1 MQIAI
6 RKIALASVT
15 AFWMIAGIAAT
26 SGLAQTVK
34 PSPSPLAAPTTSEA
48 NSPSSQPPLRDQLV
62 EALQRNSWVLIL
74 AGGILSYTGILL
86 GILWIRP
93 LWLLKL
99 TSIDLP
105 FPAGFQVSLQVDG
118 GLKYHNR
125 VLDAWVEK
133 YYQVAQVEFFFRL
146 ATVADRKIYIPL
158 PVLLDGTIIDGLSG
172 RNLTSTFGKRPAVL
186 LITGEGGTGKTSLVC
201 QIARWGLE
209 KQLSSHRMLPVLLET
224 ELDDRRTLVE
234 AIRGQLNALTSQP
247 ESIEPELL
255 KRLLQSQRILVI
267 VDHLSEMSEAT
278 RKQVTPELA
287 DFPAKAL
294 VVTSRLNESLG
305 GVPKTVVKP
314 LPIEANRLWNFMAEY
329 LKSIHKQDLF
339 EDDEYLDARDRLRRM
354 AGERSI
360 TVLLARLYIDQLIQD
375 REGAGGI
382 LPASVPEL
390 MLSYLNLL
398 NRAIEPATRR
408 DNLQV
413 QKDAQVVAWECLR
426 QSYRPMVA
434 KKTDVIAALESQGS
448 KEDAKNRL
456 IYLEQRLRL
465 LETLEPGDNLHFSL
479 DLLAEYLAAI
489 HLVGSLRDNQEQWKQ
504 FFASVDQTLNYT
516 NETPEAIQGFFLAVR
531 DCCLVKRAES
541 KIPEFVLEELTRKAR
556 LDPAELSL
564 AQEKRRIRLLISE
577 LSAPERE
584 YRFRAAQD
592 LGRYGSK
599 ARIAIPNLIATL
611 ENKHDS
617 LEVRQAAAKT
627 LGQIA
632 ARETVP
638 TLIETLK
645 DKDDHIE
652 VRKEA
657 AKALGDIGDEIA
669 VPDLTEALKNDLI
682 HDIAKAALRRISS
695 TLEQQFQEQY
705 PSWAKQIRN
714 DLYKSNCA
722 SLLGFPEVHRDTIK
736 QKFHQELDYLN
747 LTFHQDSFTLE
758 VSERNRLNEFR
769 EIWRLSKK
777 AMEQNEI
784 EKFRIETDNLTQLL
798 IGALGF
804 RLLDSSVTQGQFC
817 GRTIDASNPAFE
829 LNIHSK
835 LLVIYACKKEFDAK
849 DEIQVRSLLHCFKVP
864 NNGIA
869 LLIIFQNSRQIPQQ
883 IRELSRRTKCIILT
897 YEYFWDILTA
907 KSPIQQLTNCILE
920 QIDLVAVSPYQV
932 YGFVGE
938 KMFFGRVEEENT
950 LLHNIATRNYALLAN
965 RKCGK
970 TSLLRRVS
978 SHLQSISIFQV
989 FYCDLQNVNTYNDFY
1004 QKLSSFPEF
1013 REEISKITHSSP
1025 LDFEGVANGVNKH
1038 FSDQQI
1044 ILIFDEVDELLA
1056 YDIENKEQ
1064 LFKTFRSVSQSRNI
1078 RFIFSG
1084 TTVIVK
1090 RILHPDSPFFNFCDV
1105 IKLELLQERSA
1116 KELVTRPMKSIG
1128 ISFENETEIVKR
1140 IISITARH
1148 PNLIQYTCNELVR
1161 IINNQQKR
1169 IIEIKDLDIVIQSQ
1183 GFYEYFEKL
1192 IWGNATS
1199 LEKLII
1205 YTMWAYSE
1213 FSESE
1218 IFEEFNQR
1226 GISTEGVKTSLEI
1239 LLTYSILTKR
1249 NNKYAFTFHEFARL
1263 VQARNEIPELA
1274 MFYQQEIGGL
1284 RS

>member
-6 RKIALASVT
+6 RKITLASVT

-34 PSPSPLAAPTTSEA
+34 PSPSPLAAPTTLEA
-48 NSPSSQPPLRDQLV
+48 NSPSSQPPPQDQLV
-62 EALQRNSWVLIL
+62 EALQRNPWVLIL
-74 AGGILSYTGILL
+74 AGGLLSYL
-86 GILWIRP
+86 GILWIKP

-99 TSIDLP
+99 PFNDLP
-105 FPAGFQVSLQVDG
+105 LTLPSFGMSLPVDSW
-118 GLKYHNR
+118 LKYNNR
-125 VLDAWVEK
+125 VLDAWVEE
-133 YYQVAQVEFFFRL
+133 YYQVAQDEFFRL
-146 ATVADRKIYIPL
+146 TTVAARKIYIPL
-158 PVLLDGTIIDGLSG
+158 PVLLDGTNIDGLSG

-186 LITGEGGTGKTSLVC
+186 LITGEGGTGKTSLAC
-201 QIARWGLE
+201 QIAQWGLE
-209 KQLSSHRMLPVLLET
+209 KQLSPHRMLPVLLET
-224 ELDDRRTLVE
+224 ELDEKKSLLE

-247 ESIEPELL
+247 KPIESELL
-255 KRLLQSQRILVI
+255 NRLLQSQRILVI

-278 RKQVTPELA
+278 RKQVTPDLA
-287 DFPAKAL
+287 YFPAKAL
-294 VVTSRLNESLG
+294 VVTSRWNESLG
-305 GVPKTVVKP
+305 GVRKTVIKP
-314 LPIEANRLWNFMAEY
+314 LQVEPNRLWLFMSDY
-329 LKSIHKQDLF
+329 LKAKGKQDLF
-339 EDDEYLDARDRLRRM
+339 EDDEFAYSYRLRRIT
-354 AGERSI
+354 AAQSI
-360 TVLLARLYIDQLIQD
+360 PALLACLYIDRIIRD

-382 LPASVPEL
+382 LPDSVPQL
-390 MLSYLNLL
+390 MLGYLNHL
-398 NRAIEPATRR
+398 NRSIEAPNKRDDLAVQRDAKAI
-408 DNLQV
+408 
-413 QKDAQVVAWECLR
+413 AWACVKHT
-426 QSYRPMVA
+426 YRPSWI
-434 KKTDVIAALESQGS
+434 KKETAIAALAQTDSATAQ
-448 KEDAKNRL
+448 ARL
-456 IYLEQRLRL
+456 EYLEKRLQFL
-465 LETLEPGDNLHFSL
+465 KTSDYSDLTEVFL
-479 DLLAEYLAAI
+479 DPLAEYLAAAY
-489 HLVGSLRDNQEQWKQ
+489 LVDHHSQQADPTAAWQQ
-504 FFASVDQTLNYT
+504 FFADIDQKLDNA
-516 NETPEAIQGFFLAVR
+516 NETSEFISGFLWALR
-531 DCCLVKRAES
+531 DCCLENRSES
-541 KIPEFVLEELTRKAR
+541 KIPEFVPDELARRAGLDPEELR
-556 LDPAELSL
+556 LAL
-564 AQEKRRIRLLISE
+564 EKRRIRLLINE
-577 LSAPERE
+577 LSAPELE
-584 YRFRAAQD
+584 YRLRAAQD
-592 LGRYGSK
+592 LGEYGSK
-599 ARIAIPNLIATL
+599 ARIAIPNLIGML
-611 ENKHDS
+611 ENKNNS
-617 LEVRQAAAKT
+617 PKVRQAAAKT

-638 TLIETLK
+638 TLIEALK
-645 DKDDHIE
+645 DKYDDIE
-652 VRKEA
+652 VRKKA

-682 HDIAKAALRRISS
+682 HDIAKAALWRISS

-722 SLLGFPEVHRDTIK
+722 SLLGLPEVQRDTIK
-736 QKFHQELDYLN
+736 QKFCQELDYLN
-747 LTFHQDSFTLE
+747 LTFHQDSFTIE

-769 EIWRLSKK
+769 ETWQLSKK

-849 DEIQVRSLLHCFKVP
+849 DEIQVRSLLHCFKIP
-864 NNGIA
+864 NNGIT
-869 LLIIFQNSRQIPQQ
+869 LLIIFPNSQQIPQQ
-883 IRELSRRTKCIILT
+883 IREFSRRIKCIVIS

-950 LLHNIATRNYALLAN
+950 LLHNIETRNYALLAN

-970 TSLLRRVS
+970 TSLLRRIS

-1013 REEISKITHSSP
+1013 RGEISKITHPSP
-1025 LDFEGVANGVNKH
+1025 LDFEGAINGVNKH
-1038 FSDQQI
+1038 FSDQQT

-1105 IKLELLQERSA
+1105 IKLEFLQEKAA

-1161 IINNQQKR
+1161 IINNRQKR

-1183 GFYEYFEKL
+1183 EFYEYFEKL
-1192 IWGNATS
+1192 IWGQSTS

-1205 YTMWAYSE
+1205 YTMWTYSE

-1218 IFEEFNQR
+1218 VFEEFNQR

-1249 NNKYAFTFHEFARL
+1249 NNKYDFTFHEFARL

-1274 MFYQQEIGGL
+1274 MFYQQEI
-1284 RS
+1284 RRT